1 MHKFSKDYTGKS
13 LFLVCLKALIAF
25 ILFFLSNF
33 FISKLPDMAI
43 FQSTNSRTVQVLL
56 IVLPTFAA
64 VVLYALFSMLLTVN
78 GADEQNGAGNPA
90 FKLLP
95 TTIAILMFLVF
106 SQGIKAF
113 LGRAF
118 REDTVNALIFALLAA
133 LVFVILESLGKGHIE
148 SVSYVLFALPL
159 CTIIMIFLTKGM
171 VAFLRETGG
180 RQLANTVGNALLWM
194 LSLLVSVVL
203 SKLFDSMTKMIWK
216 EKQAK

>member
-56 IVLPTFAA
+56 IVLPTFTA

-95 TTIAILMFLVF
+95 VPIAILILLVF
-106 SQGIKAF
+106 SRGIKAF
-113 LGRAF
+113 LGRALS
-118 REDTVNALIFALLAA
+118 EDTVNAMIFALMTA
-133 LVFVILESLGKGHIE
+133 LVFVVLESLSKGHIE
-148 SVSYVLFALPL
+148 SVSYILFALPL

-203 SKLFDSMTKMIWK
+203 SKLFDCMAKMIWK